1 MALYSSYLYRKG
13 TIFYARLRLPQRLT
27 GWLLQTE
34 LRWSLRTSSPQSA
47 RRRLPVAVAIAQE
60 LFAVAHVI
68 VSTAHDP
75 LTEDERITITAE
87 LEKLKVIS
95 LSKFKST
102 LSRGA
107 GGIID
112 AQQLVAAERPL
123 VSAFAQ
129 AIAAND
135 FDRHEVV
142 ISAQE
147 LLSVVDRLGF
157 DFSGN
162 NPNFNYLAKEYCA
175 SMILGHRTKR
185 ALLLQALNKDLEEQ
199 GSPASTP
206 PVSNPAPAPAAPLVG
221 AAHPMQTNTR
231 STPLSQIVDEYLG
244 DLRGRNT
251 TEKTL
256 QEYRGILTKLV
267 DFLEDRPVESLV
279 RKDLMAFRTMLGSYP
294 ARPTVAQRKLGLKAL
309 LELDLPQKLGE
320 STIGKHMDRVSQL
333 LDWAERSAYAVKAS
347 IGKGLQPRSFQKENE
362 QRDRYTAE
370 DLIVLFSTPEFQG
383 EEAFNRP
390 VHYWAPLIS
399 LYQGMRIDEICQLRL
414 CDILQDAESGIHLIR
429 CSRDDPDM
437 KLKTNSSVRSIPVHS
452 KLVDLGF
459 LEYVGML
466 RSKGHRRLFPT
477 LTRHPKN
484 GYAHAVS
491 KWFSEYKTKLGFG
504 PKKVFHSF
512 RHTVSD
518 HFKQTL
524 QPSAIADAI
533 MGHATQGSEG
543 QRRYGKDYQPAVMKP
558 VIESLS
564 FDVPAKPFKQVKFAD
579 DETEALRSPKAAS
592 QLCLRRQR
600 ARQKAKAAEDECGT
614 SQ

>member
-60 LFAVAHVI
+60 FFAVAHVI

-75 LTEDERITITAE
+75 LTEDERITIKAE
-87 LEKLKVIS
+87 LEKLKVIA

-102 LSRGA
+102 LSRGP

-112 AQQLVAAERPL
+112 AQQVVAAERPL

-129 AIAAND
+129 AIAADD

-142 ISAQE
+142 VSAQE
-147 LLSVVDRLGF
+147 LLSVINRLGF

-175 SMILGHRTKR
+175 SMVLQHRTKR
-185 ALLLQALNKDLEEQ
+185 VLLHQALNKDLEELNPPEAMPV
-199 GSPASTP
+199 SDHPAPTSIP
-206 PVSNPAPAPAAPLVG
+206 PVPPADHAP
-221 AAHPMQTNTR
+221 TSTR
-231 STPLSQIVDEYLG
+231 FTPISQVVSEYLQ
-244 DLRGRNT
+244 DLRGRNIREGT
-251 TEKTL
+251 VL
-256 QEYRGILTKLV
+256 EYQGVLTKLS
-267 DFLEDRPVESLV
+267 DFLNDRPIESL
-279 RKDLMAFRTMLGSYP
+279 RKTDLMAFREMLRNYP
-294 ARPTVAQRKLGLKAL
+294 ARPTAAQRKLGLKAL
-309 LELDLPQKLGE
+309 LELDIPQKLGE
-320 STIGKHMDRVSQL
+320 STIGKHLDRVSQL
-333 LDWAERSAYAVKAS
+333 LDWAERSDYAVKAS
-347 IGKGLQPRSFQKENE
+347 IGKGLQPRSNRKESE
-362 QRDRYTAE
+362 ERDRYTAE
-370 DLIVLFSTPEFQG
+370 DLNVLFSTPEFQG
-383 EEAFNRP
+383 KKAFHRTP
-390 VHYWAPLIS
+390 YYWVPLIS

-414 CDILQDAESGIHLIR
+414 CDIALDAESGIHSIR
-429 CSRDDPDM
+429 CSREDPDM
-437 KLKTNSSVRSIPVHS
+437 KLKTNSAVRSIPLHS
-452 KLVDLGF
+452 KLVKLG
-459 LEYVGML
+459 LLDYVEML
-466 RSKGHRRLFPT
+466 RSKGHRMLFPT

-484 GYAHAVS
+484 GYSHAVS
-491 KWFSEYKTKLGFG
+491 KWFSDYKKDLGFG

-524 QPSAIADAI
+524 QTPAVADAI
-533 MGHATQGSEG
+533 MGHAPQGSEG
-543 QRRYGKDYQPAVMKP
+543 PRRYGKDYWLAVMQP

-564 FDVPAKPFKQVKFAD
+564 FEVPAKPFNEVKFVDA
-579 DETEALRSPKAAS
+579 EKAALRSPKVAE
-592 QLCLRRQR
+592 QLRQQR
-600 ARQKAKAAEDECGT
+600 QQARQKASAAVDESED

>member
-34 LRWSLRTSSPQSA
+34 LRWSLRTSSPNSA

-60 LFAVAHVI
+60 FFAVAHVI

-95 LSKFKST
+95 LSKFRS
-102 LSRGA
+102 LISRGA

-123 VSAFAQ
+123 VSAFVQ
-129 AIAAND
+129 AIDTND

-142 ISAQE
+142 TSAQE

-175 SMILGHRTKR
+175 SVVLQHRTKN
-185 ALLLQALNKDLEEQ
+185 ALLRQALNKDMEELNVPRAMAAT
-199 GSPASTP
+199 GY
-206 PVSNPAPAPAAPLVG
+206 PAPASIPPVPRADYALTP
-221 AAHPMQTNTR
+221 TR
-231 STPLSQIVDEYLG
+231 STPISQVIREYLQ
-244 DLRGRNT
+244 DLRGRKVREET
-251 TEKTL
+251 VL
-256 QEYRGILTKLV
+256 EYQGVLTKFS
-267 DFLEDRPVESLV
+267 DFLEDRPIETL
-279 RKDLMAFRTMLGSYP
+279 KKTDLMGFREMLSKYP
-294 ARPTVAQRKLGLKAL
+294 ARPTIAQRKLGLKAL
-309 LELDLPQKLGE
+309 LKLDLPQKLGE
-320 STIGKHMDRVSQL
+320 STIGKHLERVSQL
-333 LDWAERSAYAVKAS
+333 LDWAERSDYAVRAS
-347 IGKGLQPRSFQKENE
+347 IGKGLQPRSFRKESE
-362 QRDRYTAE
+362 ERDRFTAE

-383 EEAFNRP
+383 KKAFHRTP
-390 VHYWAPLIS
+390 YYWVPLIS

-414 CDILQDAESGIHLIR
+414 CDITKDAESNIHLIR
-429 CSRDDPDM
+429 CTREDPDM
-437 KLKTNSSVRSIPVHS
+437 KLKTNSAVRSIPVHS
-452 KLVDLGF
+452 KLEALG
-459 LEYVGML
+459 LIEYVELL
-466 RSKGHRRLFPT
+466 RSKGHSKLFPT
-477 LTRHPKN
+477 LNRHSKN
-484 GYAHAVS
+484 GYSHVVS
-491 KWFSEYKTKLGFG
+491 KWFSAYKKSLGFG

-518 HFKQTL
+518 HFKQTG
-524 QPSAIADAI
+524 QPPAVADAI

-543 QRRYGKDYQPAVMKP
+543 QRRYGKDYQPAVMRP
-558 VIESLS
+558 VIESLT
-564 FDVPAKPFKQVKFAD
+564 FEVPAKPFKQIKFVDA
-579 DETEALRSPKAAS
+579 EKTALRSPKVAE
-592 QLCLRRQR
+592 QLRQQR
-600 ARQKAKAAEDECGT
+600 QQARQKAGAKRDEGNA